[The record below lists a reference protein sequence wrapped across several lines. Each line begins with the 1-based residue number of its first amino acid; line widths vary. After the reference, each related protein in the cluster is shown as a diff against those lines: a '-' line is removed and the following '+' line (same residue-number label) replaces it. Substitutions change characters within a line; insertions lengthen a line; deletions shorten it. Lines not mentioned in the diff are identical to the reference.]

1 LVAFSVAA
9 FSFSGSV
16 GAAPPAALVGPAAAV
31 LGAVSPVALAAVS
44 PLAEELSLDLVVF
57 VDVVDVDVVCAAEAS
72 ALVSVGGVISG
83 VLLGTESETVVL
95 PQAAN
100 VSAHASAAQ
109 AANAARALTTVPYA
123 CRTSGSR

>member
-1 LVAFSVAA
+1 M
-9 FSFSGSV
+9 
-16 GAAPPAALVGPAAAV
+16 
-31 LGAVSPVALAAVS
+31 ALAAVS

-109 AANAARALTTVPYA
+109 AAHRPRRGNAARALTTVPYA
-123 CRTSGSR
+123 CRRSGSR